1 MEDLSFADKWD
12 FSPGVDF
19 ASRVWSRF
27 RSPVNSPRS
36 PSSAFR
42 LVVCFS
48 HFSFRLSV
56 DSVAIAL
63 NCCLGGNPNEFRIR
77 HLQNSCYSFWVT
89 DRKVGLWIYSLKPF
103 QNNFFKL
110 HFHLWRNGGPDW
122 YREYTQWVLEEDNS
136 WTKVVRKSKPISN
149 GVIRPGISFAHVV
162 SQPSR
167 SRAAVPIKK
176 VFDTIKDSI
185 SDPKHPAILPVR
197 KSVFDILDFSRHKID
212 HDSGRNLHPDSSPKA
227 GSSGSLKCSNWA
239 TGHSRP
245 NFRSR
250 VRCNACFVYGHKARF
265 CLAQSKTKACT
276 KWVVKESTRNIGTKQ
291 VTSIVSSPAPS
302 LPQAKQPLLIQ
313 STKPS
318 SPDGRIDQSSASM
331 ADVQCAVQPGSLH
344 SSRSAYSGRQSF
356 LLA

>member
-36 PSSAFR
+36 PSSAFH

-122 YREYTQWVLEEDNS
+122 YREYTQWVLEEENS

-149 GVIRPGISFAHVV
+149 GVITPGISFAHVV

-167 SRAAVPIKK
+167 SRAAVP
-176 VFDTIKDSI
+176 
-185 SDPKHPAILPVR
+185 
-197 KSVFDILDFSRHKID
+197 
-212 HDSGRNLHPDSSPKA
+212 N
-227 GSSGSLKCSNWA
+227 
-239 TGHSRP
+239 
-245 NFRSR
+245 
-250 VRCNACFVYGHKARF
+250 
-265 CLAQSKTKACT
+265 
-276 KWVVKESTRNIGTKQ
+276 
-291 VTSIVSSPAPS
+291 
-302 LPQAKQPLLIQ
+302 
-313 STKPS
+313 
-318 SPDGRIDQSSASM
+318 
-331 ADVQCAVQPGSLH
+331 
-344 SSRSAYSGRQSF
+344 
-356 LLA
+356 